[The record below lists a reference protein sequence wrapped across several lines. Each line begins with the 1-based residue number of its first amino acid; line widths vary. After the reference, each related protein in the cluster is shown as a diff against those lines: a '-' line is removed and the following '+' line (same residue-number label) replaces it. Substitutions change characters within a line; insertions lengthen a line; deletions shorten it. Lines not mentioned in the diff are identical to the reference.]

1 MIIWSGFGFLVAI
14 IGFASLLLTEVIT
27 KSSFHDEAY
36 YQTHGWPKLV
46 AFWVAAVLVYFV
58 GLWLDRQPGRAMIDK
73 ATDQEVVLRRVHALF
88 FIPVRYW
95 PYIFSGLG
103 VVFLFIKDV

>member
-14 IGFASLLLTEVIT
+14 IGFGSLVLTEVIT
-27 KSSFHDEAY
+27 KSSFHDETY

-46 AFWVAAVLVYFV
+46 AFWVAAALVYLV

-73 ATDQEVVLRRVHALF
+73 ATGQEVVLKRKHALF

-95 PYIFSGLG
+95 PYIFLGLG
-103 VVFLFIKDV
+103 VVFFFIKDV